1 MHIAKFPGVTT
12 FNAADVFTLKYCL
25 IESGRSF
32 VISFVEKTTGV
43 PASLLPRPGA
53 MDAPIS
59 LSTVLEYTASTGN
72 LHHRK
77 HDVTLSEMDSC
88 RNLESSKIAG

>member
-59 LSTVLEYTASTGN
+59 LSTVVES
-72 LHHRK
+72 K
-77 HDVTLSEMDSC
+77 HGVD
-88 RNLESSKIAG
+88 RESSPSKTRRDIE

>member
-32 VISFVEKTTGV
+32 VISFVEKNHRRPSFAAPTSWGDGCPYFTFHGCRIKTRRRQGIFTIENTT
-43 PASLLPRPGA
+43 
-53 MDAPIS
+53 
-59 LSTVLEYTASTGN
+59 
-72 LHHRK
+72 
-77 HDVTLSEMDSC
+77 
-88 RNLESSKIAG
+88 